1 MSKRGQSCEFGAHV
15 RWDRSFRVLGWPAWK
30 RPGDCVA
37 GARGSGPRGEG
48 CPALLGAQFL
58 AKRWWWWG
66 RQEAVWHP
74 VPAAQPARGV
84 EAGGPPWPLAPSPC
98 AAPARA
104 PLPFQGLFRAEP
116 WESVSPVEVISLE
129 SARRGCK
136 SIPTP
141 LAALR
146 SRGGGSRTPGAPGPA
161 RGHPRPAAAAG
172 SAASGAAAGVKGS
185 ESINQPTPPSPN
197 PRALPAGPA

>member
-1 MSKRGQSCEFGAHV
+1 MRIWRPRATGPQLSGAGLA
-15 RWDRSFRVLGWPAWK
+15 RVEK
-30 RPGDCVA
+30 
-37 GARGSGPRGEG
+37 ARGLRGGRAGQRSQGRGMPSSPWSSVPGEKVVG
-48 CPALLGAQFL
+48 G
-58 AKRWWWWG
+58 RG
-66 RQEAVWHP
+66 RQEAVWPP
-74 VPAAQPARGV
+74 VPAAQPAREV